1 MLSIIVVT
9 FDSAKFIKPCLDSIF
24 DQGYEDLEVIVVDN
38 GSKDKTVEFIKI
50 NYPTARLITN
60 KNNLGACR
68 AKNQGIEIASGEW
81 ILTLDCDVVL
91 GDGFIGEIMEFA
103 NNSRDS
109 IGMIQPKILT
119 QGKKEIYS
127 CGIRLCWLNRFHDIG
142 KGLAADTSSFNVV
155 FPVFGACCAAAL
167 YRRKMLEE
175 VRDSHGYFDERFF
188 FLFEDADL
196 SWRAK
201 KRGWLCMYYPKPRC
215 FHSGNSSSTD
225 KKTRQILS
233 LGNRQLAIFKNQNP
247 ALILLMFPLYLVYDL
262 PRFLML
268 AVRFKGKFPKFS
280 GYNLR

>member
-1 MLSIIVVT
+1 MLSVIVTT

-24 DQGYEDLEVIVVDN
+24 NQGYGDLQVIVVDN
-38 GSKDKTVEFIKI
+38 GSKDGTCDFIKV
-50 NYPTARLITN
+50 NYSKARLITN
-60 KNNLGACR
+60 KNNLGACH

-91 GDGFIGEIMEFA
+91 EDGFIGEIMEFA
-103 NNSRDS
+103 NNSKDS

-127 CGIRLCWLNRFHDIG
+127 CGIGLSWLSRFHDIG
-142 KGLAADTSSFNVV
+142 RGFTDTQRFDVSL
-155 FPVFGACCAAAL
+155 PVFGACCAAAL

-175 VRDSHGYFDERFF
+175 VKDSHGYFDRRFF

-196 SWRAK
+196 SWRAQ

-215 FHSGNSSSTD
+215 FHRGNSSSTD
-225 KKTRQILS
+225 KKNRQILS
-233 LGNRQLAIFKNQNP
+233 FGNRQLAIFKNQNP
-247 ALILLMFPLYLVYDL
+247 ILILLMFPLYLVYDL

-268 AVRFKGKFPKFS
+268 AVKFKCKFPKFS
-280 GYNLR
+280 GYNPR